1 MTGRDLYTEMSYIDD
16 KFIQE
21 AEAAPQKTRTSLRR
35 TILVAAMLV
44 LLLTLVGYAAVPA
57 ILDAAEPWI
66 SIPQV
71 DGADIPMDDIQIT
84 VTGVT
89 PGALTYTC
97 NLAGFGANEKSVVF
111 YTDAPCT
118 LERKNGSGWEILPR
132 NIDDTAWNAG
142 EILTDGH
149 HEGNIRWAAH
159 YGYLEAGTY
168 RVSAQILEGHDAF
181 CLEFEITE
189 AMHTPALKKAEGIFS
204 QESWHIRRI
213 FGEKVVDYWKSG
225 NDYLQLSYNAEE
237 ILTGMMFKDGI
248 KYKLAREEENIHSP
262 IVGWI
267 PWPDLD
273 LNRLTLWETF
283 EDRQLR
289 LEVTPGKNNVTE
301 IWTLWTSGIDSSRLD
316 EGVTHLGTLEILD
329 ASAEEI
335 HQKIAQQ
342 STDIPQADS

>member
-1 MTGRDLYTEMSYIDD
+1 MTGRDLYTEMSYINN

-84 VTGVT
+84 VTGIT

-118 LERKNGSGWEILPR
+118 LERKNGSGWEMLPR
-132 NIDDTAWNAG
+132 KVDDTAWNAN

-149 HEGNIRWAAH
+149 FDGSIRWSAH
-159 YGYLEAGTY
+159 YGYLEVGTY
-168 RVSAQILEGHDAF
+168 RVTAQILQGHDAF

-189 AMHTPALKKAEGIFS
+189 AMHTAALKKAEAIFLR
-204 QESWHIRRI
+204 EFWHIRGI
-213 FGEKVVDYWKSG
+213 WNGEVVEYWKNG
-225 NDYLQLSYNAEE
+225 NDYLQLSYRGEE
-237 ILTGMMFKDGI
+237 FLAGMMFKDGT
-248 KYKLAREEENIHSP
+248 KYKLAREEESIHSP

-273 LNRLTLWETF
+273 LNRLTLWELF
-283 EDRQLR
+283 ENGQLR
-289 LEVTPGKNNVTE
+289 LEITPGKNNINE
-301 IWTLWTSGIDSSRLD
+301 IWKLWISEIDDSRLD
-316 EGVTHLGTLEILD
+316 EGVTFLGTLEIMD
-329 ASAEEI
+329 TSAEEI
-335 HQKIAQQ
+335 SQMIHQQD
-342 STDIPQADS
+342 TNGLVNP